1 VSVRPGTIPGVRFK
15 IIPSE
20 EGFFELF
27 EQAARNNHRAAEML
41 RDVFVDYGNR
51 ESLRERIRQAEHEG
65 DEITH
70 QVMRRLNTTFVTP
83 FEREDI
89 YRLAARLDDVMDHID
104 AASDYIVL
112 YDIAEPLPELAK
124 QADVLVRTTAA
135 AADAVERLH
144 TFKGLEAYWV
154 EINRL
159 ENEGDSIFRR
169 TVAHLYSGDF
179 KAMDVL
185 KQKDVT
191 NEIEDAIDSLED
203 IANVIES
210 IVLKHA

>member
-1 VSVRPGTIPGVRFK
+1 VRFK
-15 IIPSE
+15 IIPSDE
-20 EGFFELF
+20 SFFDLF
-27 EQAARNNHRAAEML
+27 VQAGQNNQRAAELL
-41 RDVFVDYGNR
+41 REVFVDYGNR
-51 ESLRERIRQAEHEG
+51 QSLRERIREAEHEG

-70 QVMRRLNTTFVTP
+70 QVMRRLNTTFITP
-83 FEREDI
+83 IEREDV

-104 AASDYIVL
+104 AAADYVVL
-112 YDIAEPLPELAK
+112 YDIAEPLSELAK
-124 QADVLVRTTAA
+124 QADVLVRTTAVA
-135 AADAVERLH
+135 AEALDRLH
-144 TFKGLEAYWV
+144 TFKGLEHYWV

-179 KAMDVL
+179 KAMEVL

-203 IANVIES
+203 VANVIES

>member
-1 VSVRPGTIPGVRFK
+1 VRFK
-15 IIPSE
+15 IIPAE
-20 EGFFELF
+20 EKFFDF
-27 EQAARNNHRAAEML
+27 FVQAARNNHRASELL
-41 RDVFVDYGNR
+41 RDLFAHYADR
-51 ESLRERIRQAEHEG
+51 ESFRERIRQAEHEG

-70 QVMRRLNTTFVTP
+70 QVMRSLNTTFVTP

-104 AASDYIVL
+104 TAADYIVL
-112 YDIAEPLPELAK
+112 YDVSDPLPELAK
-124 QADVLVRTTAA
+124 QADVLVRTTATTA
-135 AADAVERLH
+135 EALERLH
-144 TFKGLEAYWV
+144 TFKGLETYWV

>member
-1 VSVRPGTIPGVRFK
+1 MRFK
-15 IIPSE
+15 IIPAT
-20 EGFFELF
+20 EGFFDLF
-27 EQAARNNHRAAEML
+27 VQAGRNNLRAAELL
-41 RDVFVDYGNR
+41 RDVFVDYPNR
-51 ESLRERIRQAEHEG
+51 QNIRERIRGAEHEG

-104 AASDYIVL
+104 AAADYIVL
-112 YDIAEPLPELAK
+112 YDIEEPLPELAK
-124 QADVLVRTTAA
+124 QTDVLVRAATTAA
-135 AADAVERLH
+135 EALERLH
-144 TFKGLEAYWV
+144 TFKGLEQYWV

-159 ENEGDSIFRR
+159 ENEGDSILRR

-179 KAMDVL
+179 KAMEVL

-191 NEIEDAIDSLED
+191 NEIEEAIDSLED